1 MGVRSCLDPFPSSVW
16 AGRQG
21 ASAVWEG
28 RVIQNCFQGL
38 APDLLKKCSDC
49 QSGPL
54 GHETIWSKPH
64 SAQKRGCTEAQR
76 RLITNSNCL
85 PF

>member
-28 RVIQNCFQGL
+28 RVIQNCLQGL

-54 GHETIWSKPH
+54 GLRPFGLSPVVHR
-64 SAQKRGCTEAQR
+64 RGDAR
-76 RLITNSNCL
+76 RLREGS
-85 PF
+85 